1 MDLDCK
7 QPIPANKTINV
18 STLNAEEQMCMFEFQ
33 GAPIDLFTA
42 LRQIADYSI
51 PIDVKWFDD
60 KTIEVTDED
69 LKLTSTLLPMISLNL
84 TRITNKNCKF

>member
-7 QPIPANKTINV
+7 QPIPANKTINA

-60 KTIEVTDED
+60 KTIEVTNED
-69 LKLTSTLLPMISLNL
+69 LKLTSTMLPMTSLNL

>member
-1 MDLDCK
+1 
-7 QPIPANKTINV
+7 
-18 STLNAEEQMCMFEFQ
+18 MCMFEFQ

-60 KTIEVTDED
+60 KTIEVTNED
-69 LKLTSTLLPMISLNL
+69 LKLLY
-84 TRITNKNCKF
+84 KKYH